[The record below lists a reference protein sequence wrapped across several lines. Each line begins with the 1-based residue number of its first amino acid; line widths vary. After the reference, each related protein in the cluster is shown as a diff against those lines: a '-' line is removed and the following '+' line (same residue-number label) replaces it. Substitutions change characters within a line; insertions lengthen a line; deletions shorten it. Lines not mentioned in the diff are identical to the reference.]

1 MKMNNNRTISVTVKF
16 FANLRNYGPDKNVI
30 TIPENSKIKLLFDK
44 YNIPKDE
51 RRAIIM
57 VNGSPH
63 KNSLTIL
70 KNGDT
75 ISIFPPI
82 GGG

>member
-1 MKMNNNRTISVTVKF
+1 MNNQTIKVTVKF
-16 FANLRNYGPDKNVI
+16 FATLRQYGPVKDI
-30 TIPENSKIKLLFDK
+30 LSIPKESRVKLLFDT

-51 RRAIIM
+51 RRAIILI
-57 VNGSPH
+57 NGRPH
-63 KNSLTIL
+63 KDQYTIL
-70 KNGDT
+70 QHGDI

>member
-1 MKMNNNRTISVTVKF
+1 MNNKTIKVTVKF
-16 FANLRNYGPDKNVI
+16 FATLREYGPKQEAL
-30 TIPENSKIKLLFDK
+30 TIPADSKVKLLFDK

-51 RRAIIM
+51 RRAIILI
-57 VNGSPH
+57 NGRPH
-63 KNSLTIL
+63 KDLITIL
-70 KNGDT
+70 KDGDV